1 MSERPLVIAVDGP
14 SGSGKSTVSKIIA
27 ERLGLAYLDTGAMY
41 RVATW
46 WALHEGIDLTD
57 QAAVAQAVRA
67 MPLHMPLDPRSQQI
81 MCAGEDVTE
90 AIRASELSEVV
101 SAVAT
106 NLDVRAELIA
116 RQRAI
121 IAGATGGILAEGRDI
136 TTVVAPD
143 ADLRLLITASQ
154 EARLRRRAL
163 QVRGEADAEAIEQT
177 RNEVVRRDERDSTVA
192 EFMTAPEGVT
202 LIDTSDMT
210 IDEVVDTV
218 LTLVKEVR

>member
-1 MSERPLVIAVDGP
+1 MSEHLVIAVDGP
-14 SGSGKSTVSKIIA
+14 SGSGKSTVSKIVA

-46 WALHEGIDLTD
+46 WAARQGIDLTD
-57 QAAVAQAVRA
+57 QAAVAQAVKA
-67 MPLHMPLDPRSQQI
+67 MPLEMPLDPRSQQI
-81 MCAGEDVTE
+81 VCAGEDVTST
-90 AIRASELSEVV
+90 IRASELSEVV
-101 SAVAT
+101 SLVAT

-121 IAGATGGILAEGRDI
+121 IAEATQGILAEGRDI

-163 QVRGEADAEAIEQT
+163 QVRGGADAQAIEQT

-218 LTLVKEVR
+218 LNLVKEVR